1 VTHRWSQNPR
11 VEIPNNQG
19 VSGWVFVAALDA
31 FPEEHAALLAAM
43 DEGCRDIILGIGGLA
58 FLSVFLTDREHWWA
72 LFPAFGLF
80 LGGSIIFLEQA
91 YPWLSDDFGGVIAL
105 GGIGLVF
112 LLIFIT
118 NIKNWWALIPA
129 GVLLS
134 LAVMLLLGFES
145 GGVFLIGLGLTF
157 GVLGFVP
164 TEHGRMRWAFIPAVV
179 LILVGIFVTLAIYDL
194 FALLCHQLHQPEQG
208 VTVVLGK
215 SPPEKLQPFRFY
227 SFCNIKNTIF
237 VF

>member
-1 VTHRWSQNPR
+1 MKWQILR
-11 VEIPNNQG
+11 
-19 VSGWVFVAALDA
+19 ALWG
-31 FPEEHAALLAAM
+31 LLLVLAGILFLLNSIGTITIGDYQWA
-43 DEGCRDIILGIGGLA
+43 IILGIGGLA
-58 FLSVFLTDREHWWA
+58 FLSVFLADRQQWWA
-72 LFPAFGLF
+72 LFPSFGL
-80 LGGSIIFLEQA
+80 LIGGTILFLESA
-91 YPWLSDDFGGVIAL
+91 FPGLSDDFGGAIAM

-145 GGVFLIGLGLTF
+145 GGIFLIGLGLTF

-179 LILVGIFVTLAIYDL
+179 LILIGIFVTLAIYDL
-194 FALLCHQLHQPEQG
+194 FALLWPLALIAAG
-208 VTVVLGK
+208 LVIIYFV
-215 SPPEKLQPFRFY
+215 
-227 SFCNIKNTIF
+227 IKTRR
-237 VF
+237 

>member
-1 VTHRWSQNPR
+1 MKWSILR
-11 VEIPNNQG
+11 MLWG
-19 VSGWVFVAALDA
+19 
-31 FPEEHAALLAAM
+31 LLLVLAGILFLLNSIGTITIGDYQWA
-43 DEGCRDIILGIGGLA
+43 IILGIGGLA
-58 FLSVFLTDREHWWA
+58 FLSVFLADRQQWWA
-72 LFPAFGLF
+72 LFPSFGL
-80 LGGSIIFLEQA
+80 LIGGTILFLESA
-91 YPWLSDDFGGVIAL
+91 FPWLSDDFGGVIAL

-145 GGVFLIGLGLTF
+145 SGVFLIGLGLTF

-179 LILVGIFVTLAIYDL
+179 LILVGIFVTLAVYNL
-194 FALLCHQLHQPEQG
+194 FAILWPLALITGG
-208 VTVVLGK
+208 VMIIYFV
-215 SPPEKLQPFRFY
+215 
-227 SFCNIKNTIF
+227 IKTRQ
-237 VF
+237 

>member
-1 VTHRWSQNPR
+1 MKWPILR
-11 VEIPNNQG
+11 VLWGLLLVLAG
-19 VSGWVFVAALDA
+19 VLF
-31 FPEEHAALLAAM
+31 LLNSIGTITIGDYQWA
-43 DEGCRDIILGIGGLA
+43 IILGIGGLA
-58 FLSVFLTDREHWWA
+58 FLSVFLADRQQWWA
-72 LFPAFGLF
+72 LFPAFGLII
-80 LGGSIIFLEQA
+80 GGLIIYLQQA
-91 YPWLSDDFGGVIAL
+91 FPWLSDDFGGVIAL

-179 LILVGIFVTLAIYDL
+179 LILVGIFVTLAVYNL
-194 FALLCHQLHQPEQG
+194 FAILWPLALIAGG
-208 VTVVLGK
+208 VMIIYFV
-215 SPPEKLQPFRFY
+215 
-227 SFCNIKNTIF
+227 IKTRR
-237 VF
+237 

>member
-1 VTHRWSQNPR
+1 MKWSILR
-11 VEIPNNQG
+11 MLWG
-19 VSGWVFVAALDA
+19 
-31 FPEEHAALLAAM
+31 LLLVLAGILFLLNSIGTITIGDYQWA
-43 DEGCRDIILGIGGLA
+43 IILGIGGLA
-58 FLSVFLTDREHWWA
+58 FLSVFLADRQQWWA
-72 LFPAFGLF
+72 LFPSYGLLIGGTILF
-80 LGGSIIFLEQA
+80 LESAFPG
-91 YPWLSDDFGGVIAL
+91 LSDDFGGVIAL

-145 GGVFLIGLGLTF
+145 GGIFLIGLGLTF

-179 LILVGIFVTLAIYDL
+179 LILIGIFVTLAIYDL
-194 FALLCHQLHQPEQG
+194 FALLWPLALIAG
-208 VTVVLGK
+208 GLVIIYFV
-215 SPPEKLQPFRFY
+215 
-227 SFCNIKNTIF
+227 IKTRR
-237 VF
+237 

>member
-1 VTHRWSQNPR
+1 MKWPILR
-11 VEIPNNQG
+11 VLWG
-19 VSGWVFVAALDA
+19 
-31 FPEEHAALLAAM
+31 LLLVLAGILFLLNSIGTITIGDYQWA
-43 DEGCRDIILGIGGLA
+43 IILGIGGLA
-58 FLSVFLTDREHWWA
+58 FLSVFLADRQQWWA
-72 LFPAFGLF
+72 LFPSFGLL
-80 LGGSIIFLEQA
+80 LGGTILFLESA
-91 YPWLSDDFGGVIAL
+91 FPGLSDDFGGVIAL

-112 LLIFIT
+112 LLIFLT

-179 LILVGIFVTLAIYDL
+179 LILVGIFVTLAVYDL
-194 FALLCHQLHQPEQG
+194 FALLWPLALIAAG
-208 VTVVLGK
+208 VMIIYFV
-215 SPPEKLQPFRFY
+215 
-227 SFCNIKNTIF
+227 IKTRR
-237 VF
+237 